1 MSTITPS
8 WTDSVD
14 IQTPYA
20 IIKGEY
26 IRSTLDLR
34 TKIGAQV
41 FLGVI
46 FGGSTDLSVG
56 VDVIVRRILNN
67 GGVDPRY
74 ASGMR
79 FTTGID
85 PGYRLVN
92 NNPGPYAVGTTSF
105 VFDGHTGRAAA
116 LQDKYG
122 FWSVDAIPV
131 ASGAIVAAEGSGVE
145 IHRTSKGTA
154 TPWVVD
160 SPAAYAHVNN
170 EVIGLAESWNL
181 WVPGGS
187 LIEVIFD
194 YGGSSAGEAVAVI
207 ANAQTYDSDSAS

>member
-1 MSTITPS
+1 MTTIAPS

-14 IQTPYA
+14 VRTPYA
-20 IIKGEY
+20 LLKGEL

-34 TKIGAQV
+34 TKIGAQL

-56 VDVIVRRILNN
+56 VDAIVRRVLNN
-67 GGVDPRY
+67 DGTDPRY
-74 ASGMR
+74 AYGMR

-85 PGYRLVN
+85 PAVRLVN

-105 VFDGHTGRAAA
+105 AFDGHAGRTAA

-122 FWSVDAIPV
+122 FWGVTSIPGS
-131 ASGAIVAAEGSGVE
+131 SGAISPESGSGVE
-145 IHRTSKGTA
+145 IHRTSKGTT
-154 TPWVVD
+154 TPWVID
-160 SPAAYAHVNN
+160 SPAAYAHVDN
-170 EVIGLAESWNL
+170 EIIGLAESWSL

-194 YGGSSAGEAVAVI
+194 YGGSSTGEAVAVL
-207 ANAQTYDSDSAS
+207 ASAQTYDSDTAT